1 MSSITYKRL
10 SILNLSEI
18 KPLWEE
24 LNKIHLADSVYFKEH
39 YQSFSFE
46 SRSSKWM
53 KLQEDNIFILF
64 AQTDNLTS
72 IGYCVSTIDIDK
84 NAEIDSL
91 FVDTNFRKQG
101 IGHELIEKSKEWLQK
116 NSCKSIRLSVSYG
129 HENVLPFY
137 LKSGFFPRLTTL
149 EFKK

>member
-10 SILNLSEI
+10 SIRNLSEI

-24 LNKIHLADSVYFKEH
+24 LNKIHLADSVHFKEH

-46 SRSSKWM
+46 TRSSKWM
-53 KLQEDNIFILF
+53 KLQDADIFIIV
-64 AQTDNLTS
+64 AQTDDS
-72 IGYCVSTIDIDK
+72 APIGYCVSTIDIDK

-91 FVDTNFRKQG
+91 FVDTNFRQQG
-101 IGHELIEKSKEWLQK
+101 IGRELIEKSKEWFQK
-116 NSCKSIRLSVSYG
+116 NNCISIRLSVSYG
-129 HENVLPFY
+129 HECVLPFY
-137 LKSGFFPRLTTL
+137 MKSGFFPRLTTL

>member
-1 MSSITYKRL
+1 MSNITYKRL
-10 SILNLSEI
+10 SIRHLSEI

-46 SRSSKWM
+46 TRSSKWM
-53 KLQEDNIFILF
+53 KLQEDDIFILV
-64 AQTDNLTS
+64 AQTDDSTP

-91 FVDTNFRKQG
+91 FVDINFRQQG
-101 IGHELIEKSKEWLQK
+101 IGRELIEKSKEWFQK
-116 NSCKSIRLSVSYG
+116 SNCTSIRLSVSYG
-129 HENVLPFY
+129 HESVLPFY
-137 LKSGFFPRLTTL
+137 MKSGFFPRLTTL

>member
-1 MSSITYKRL
+1 MSIITYKRL
-10 SILNLSEI
+10 SIRNLLEI

-53 KLQEDNIFILF
+53 KLKEDNIFILV

>member
-1 MSSITYKRL
+1 MSIITYKRL
-10 SILNLSEI
+10 SIRNLLEI